1 MSHCYIC
8 GDEGLRVSFV
18 PRIGRFTCASC
29 ARATPGVK
37 VGRTDFL
44 NIAAREWKAD
54 IHDAS
59 LLNFYED
66 YMSSTECDVQ
76 KYLRSCS
83 SEA

>member
-1 MSHCYIC
+1 
-8 GDEGLRVSFV
+8 
-18 PRIGRFTCASC
+18 
-29 ARATPGVK
+29 VK